1 MLPVFQ
7 VKPAILAQPPATEPL
22 EDPPELLLELELEL
36 ELLDPP
42 ELLEL
47 LDPELLDDELALPPP
62 LLLPPPPEEL
72 ELLEPTPLDEP
83 VLEPLLDEPEPLPP
97 PASSPPALEPLS
109 HAVEDE
115 SELHPLPAARAKNT
129 VPNETAIASLFIT
142 SLSKL
147 GTTGL
152 TRPPLT

>member
-47 LDPELLDDELALPPP
+47 LDPEL
-62 LLLPPPPEEL
+62 
-72 ELLEPTPLDEP
+72 
-83 VLEPLLDEPEPLPP
+83 PLPP
-97 PASSPPALEPLS
+97 TLDRS
-109 HAVEDE
+109 
-115 SELHPLPAARAKNT
+115 
-129 VPNETAIASLFIT
+129 
-142 SLSKL
+142 
-147 GTTGL
+147 
-152 TRPPLT
+152 